1 MKVSIPRTPET
12 KLEASGTPEG
22 LYVLMKTTILWSKLW
37 SGAYN
42 FLMFINRY
50 NKVYKKDYMQ
60 MFTNIISYLA
70 FYACKYFIYIL

>member
-1 MKVSIPRTPET
+1 
-12 KLEASGTPEG
+12 
-22 LYVLMKTTILWSKLW
+22 
-37 SGAYN
+37 
-42 FLMFINRY
+42 MFINRY